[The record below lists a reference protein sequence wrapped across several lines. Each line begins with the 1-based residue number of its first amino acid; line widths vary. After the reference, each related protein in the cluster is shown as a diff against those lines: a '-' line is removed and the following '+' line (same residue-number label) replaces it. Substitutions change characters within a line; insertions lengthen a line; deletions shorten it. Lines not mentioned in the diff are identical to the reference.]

1 LNRQGF
7 PALQPYFETAFAQK
21 GATRLRL
28 FFVHQLHR
36 LGNAWHQ
43 VLRPNGAAAR
53 YSVVYVKWW
62 VLLSRLW
69 RAPF

>member
-1 LNRQGF
+1 
-7 PALQPYFETAFAQK
+7 
-21 GATRLRL
+21 LRL

-43 VLRPNGAAAR
+43 VLRPNGAAAC

-62 VLLSRLW
+62 VLLSRL
-69 RAPF
+69 